1 MPRLFSQICIAIL
14 IISTFSVTG
23 QSQPR
28 NHKVKE
34 DGYSGFTVGVMNS
47 DLGALNSAMN
57 DAGYGSFKRTKP
69 FFGWLGYR
77 IVNNRVMLGY
87 WTGFNEQSVES
98 QLNKAKM
105 YYGTGFA
112 NAGYAAINA
121 KHYKLIPFVGA
132 GGGGYVL
139 NLRPID
145 QGSPTVNDLLTD
157 PRRTTSMTAGY
168 IALELGL
175 NNHFSFNVRDK
186 LEDDEIKTCKVGGN
200 VRMGMFYP
208 VARCDWTFWD
218 FGEFGERDNM
228 FKGPATA
235 NKPTFYVS
243 LTVLFG
249 SSSVKASGEKAA
261 PATIPGQIDA
271 PQDSTGQQ

>member
-1 MPRLFSQICIAIL
+1 MTRSFSQICIAIL
-14 IISTFSVTG
+14 ITSAFSAMG
-23 QSQPR
+23 HSQPR
-28 NHKVKE
+28 HHKGKE

-47 DLGALNSAMN
+47 DLDNLNSAMN
-57 DAGYGSFKRTKP
+57 AAGYGSFKNTKP

-77 IVNNRVMLGY
+77 IINNKVMLGY

-98 QLNKAKM
+98 PFNQAKM
-105 YYGTGFA
+105 YYGTGFV
-112 NAGYAAINA
+112 NAGYAVMNT
-121 KHYKLIPFVGA
+121 KHYKLIPFIGA

-145 QGSPTVNDLLTD
+145 QGSPTVQDVLTD
-157 PRRTTSMTAGY
+157 PRRTASMNAGY

-175 NNHFSFNVRDK
+175 NNHFSFNVSDK
-186 LEDDEIKTCKVGGN
+186 IEDDEIKTSKIGGN
-200 VRMGMFYP
+200 VRMGMFYQ
-208 VARCDWTFWD
+208 VARCDCNFWD

-228 FKGPATA
+228 FKGPATST
-235 NKPTFYVS
+235 KPTFYAS

-249 SSSVKASGEKAA
+249 SSTVKAPCEKSGTTA
-261 PATIPGQIDA
+261 IPGQNEV